1 MQILEKVTQFIISM
15 PGNTAHSQTLG
26 LQDSLVGSGILDSI
40 SVLDLVEFLE
50 SEFAVQL
57 QPEEMEMAN
66 FENLASIQ
74 KMVVEATQRSN

>member
-15 PGNTAHSQTLG
+15 PGNTTQTLG